1 MGGREGGE
9 IQRGQEWA
17 ASYTTTTERQ
27 DTGTDTDTVGI
38 ASPRGRLD
46 APRPSGLHGR
56 RRWRL
61 IRRRVVWDRRLGGDR
76 EGERERGR
84 GRGWRVRGKW
94 SGRVEGKDGMF
105 GTRQTR
111 PVTDSRDLHRSNV
124 RGGMRKCLA
133 VIVE

>member
-1 MGGREGGE
+1 MGGKEGGE
-9 IQRGQEWA
+9 RQRGQEWA

-27 DTGTDTDTVGI
+27 DTGTDTDTDTVGI

-76 EGERERGR
+76 EGESERR
-84 GRGWRVRGKW
+84 SERM
-94 SGRVEGKDGMF
+94 EDG
-105 GTRQTR
+105 
-111 PVTDSRDLHRSNV
+111 
-124 RGGMRKCLA
+124 
-133 VIVE
+133 E